1 MAVSKGSTEA
11 PVGDFHMLDW
21 DYKVGWAAVGEESS
35 LNYMS
40 ESNFP
45 AMTARIREGVQAE
58 EVIKDLGAHET
69 DSQVEEEEE
78 GVS

>member
-1 MAVSKGSTEA
+1 M
-11 PVGDFHMLDW
+11 
-21 DYKVGWAAVGEESS
+21 
-35 LNYMS
+35 NYMS
-40 ESNFP
+40 ASNFP